1 MENYKYKK
9 DIKKLWNYISKWK
22 KAVIKIVDI
31 EVEKQKF
38 HQHKRPISIKNV
50 DINAMVVSNEVCFG
64 KKGC

>member
-9 DIKKLWNYISKWK
+9 DIKKFWNYISKWK
-22 KAVIKIVDI
+22 KAVIKIGDI

-50 DINAMVVSNEVCFG
+50 DINTMVVSNEVSDW
-64 KKGC
+64 